1 MNDKKFEDMME
12 NWASHEMESA
22 PQLRPKKEIYQMV
35 KAKKRK
41 TLFPVF
47 ARWATVGV
55 AAAAIVL
62 VAILHPALF
71 LPSTYFERA
80 PKKEELS
87 VKQQKE
93 EGSER
98 GVPVSKKGKAD
109 DIGMVRTT
117 VEESAMQQE
126 KKPETKLA
134 FNKKEEAET
143 VGQPAPAQA
152 PPPPVPEDV
161 SDSAISPA
169 QDKNGRHL
177 QGDVKL
183 TPQTNEQTQVIAKSR
198 ALSETRK
205 TKEVSTLAA
214 PTPGVARELY
224 SDTSS
229 SDGQLTESDALISE
243 KAVEE
248 EKKIGVKTFQVK
260 NGVWVDTTHSQKKEL
275 IKIKRGSQAYHDLI
289 KALPELK
296 TYFEI
301 EQKVIVNIGKYSIEL
316 ADDGK
321 TELKKDELEK
331 LVKEYNLL

>member
-1 MNDKKFEDMME
+1 M
-12 NWASHEMESA
+12 
-22 PQLRPKKEIYQMV
+22 R
-35 KAKKRK
+35 
-41 TLFPVF
+41 
-47 ARWATVGV
+47 
-55 AAAAIVL
+55 
-62 VAILHPALF
+62 
-71 LPSTYFERA
+71 
-80 PKKEELS
+80 
-87 VKQQKE
+87 
-93 EGSER
+93 
-98 GVPVSKKGKAD
+98 
-109 DIGMVRTT
+109 
-117 VEESAMQQE
+117 QE
-126 KKPETKLA
+126 KEPETKLA
-134 FNKKEEAET
+134 FNEKEEAET

-152 PPPPVPEDV
+152 PPPPVPGDV
-161 SDSAISPA
+161 SDSDISPA
-169 QDKNGRHL
+169 PDKNGRHL
-177 QGDVKL
+177 QGSVRL
-183 TPQTNEQTQVIAKSR
+183 TPQISEQTEQTQVIAKSR

-214 PTPGVARELY
+214 PTPGVARKLY
-224 SDTSS
+224 SDTSP
-229 SDGQLTESDALISE
+229 SDGQLTESDALMSE